1 MNRDQMLAR
10 VRDRSVP
17 WDVVVIGG
25 GATGVGIAV
34 DAAQR
39 GYDTLLVEK
48 FDFGKGTSSRAT
60 KLVHGGVRYLAQGN
74 IKLVTEALYERSL
87 MLANGPHVA
96 RRLGFLV
103 PGFKWWEKPF
113 YGIGLKVYDALA
125 GRQGIGRSRFIS
137 RTQAIDLIPTIEP
150 THLRGGI
157 HYYDGQFDDTRFL
170 IHLARTAAEQGAC
183 LLNYAPV
190 VRLNKSSQGKITGI
204 VARDDETGNDFSAD
218 ARVVI
223 NATGVFADSV
233 RTLDDPTRPS
243 MLRPSQGIHI
253 VLDRKFLPTQ
263 TAIMVPKTDDGRVL
277 FVIPWNNHVV
287 VGTTDTPVDDVAFE
301 PRALPDELDF
311 VMTHARRYLATDPT
325 DSAIRSIFAGQRPLV
340 RTTGAGRTASLSRD
354 HTLVIDPT
362 GLVTITGGKWTTY
375 RRMAED
381 AVDRAAQVANLPPR
395 RCQTHRLPLHGAFPR
410 DPDEIGFIP
419 YGSEHPLVEAIC
431 QEEIDGE
438 KNLAPTL
445 PYRQGEVRWQARYEM
460 ARTVEDVLARRTRSL
475 LLDAQSAIDV
485 APLVARLLA
494 QELRHDEHWQQTQV
508 DAFQSLARG
517 YLLPLKKQG

>member
-10 VRDRSVP
+10 ARERSSP
-17 WDVVVIGG
+17 WDMIVIGG
-25 GATGVGIAV
+25 GATGIGIAV

-39 GYDTLLVEK
+39 GYDTLLVER

-87 MLANGPHVA
+87 ILANGPHVA

-113 YGIGLKVYDALA
+113 YGIGMKVYDALA
-125 GRQGIGRSRFIS
+125 GRQGIGRSRFMS
-137 RTQAIDLIPTIEP
+137 TAQAIDLVPTLEP
-150 THLRGGI
+150 DHLRGGI
-157 HYYDGQFDDTRFL
+157 LYYDGQFDDTRFL
-170 IHLARTAAEQGAC
+170 VHLARTAAEQGAC

-190 VRLNKSSQGKITGI
+190 VKLSKNTHGKITGI
-204 VARDDETGNDFSAD
+204 IARDDETGHEFSAE

-223 NATGVFADSV
+223 NATGVFADSIRALV
-233 RTLDDPTRPS
+233 DPNRPP
-243 MLRPSQGIHI
+243 MLRPSQGIHV
-253 VLDRKFLPTQ
+253 VLDRKFLPGE

-311 VMTHARRYLATDPT
+311 VMTHARRYLAVDPT
-325 DSAIRSIFAGQRPLV
+325 DSDVRSIFAGQRPLV
-340 RTTGAGRTASLSRD
+340 RHTGAGKTSSLSRD

-375 RRMAED
+375 RRMAQD
-381 AVDRAAQVANLPPR
+381 AVNRAANLANLPPR
-395 RCQTHRLPLHGAFPR
+395 PCQTHSLRIHGAIER
-410 DPDEIGFIP
+410 DQEETSFIP
-419 YGSEHPLVEAIC
+419 YGSESPLVDALC
-431 QEEIDGE
+431 RQEMDGE
-438 KNLAPTL
+438 QPLAPTL
-445 PYRQGEVRWQARYEM
+445 PYRQGEVLWQVRYEM

-475 LLDAQSAIDV
+475 LLDAKGAIDA
-485 APLVARLLA
+485 APLIARLLA
-494 QELRHDEHWQQTQV
+494 SELRHDEAWQKKQV
-508 DAFQSLARG
+508 EEFRMLARG
-517 YLLPLKKQG
+517 YLLPLEMHR